1 MTLHRQRTDRIA
13 TVLAVAAAAVVAAA
27 SFASHTPKVLLGTV
41 NSIAQRAIFSQP
53 ARRDGQIL
61 VKFRKSVP
69 LALQVSTIVAYRSRV
84 VKKISRLGV
93 YVMEVPANETP
104 EEMVYALR
112 QNPDVEYAEPNALLR
127 ALVTPNDPLFK
138 YQYALSNTGQI
149 IGSVPG
155 SPQGKVSADIKA
167 PTAWEETKGRE
178 DIVVAVIDSGV
189 DMAHPDLLN
198 KIKNSGKDFINND
211 NDATDD
217 FWHGT
222 FVAGIIAAQ
231 NDNGEG
237 IAGVAW
243 NCKILPVKV
252 LDNTGAGSTDQVA
265 SGILWAVDNGAAV
278 INLSLGSPT
287 GTETLRAALKY
298 AFDKGVVIIAAA
310 GNANGSVYYP
320 AAYDT
325 YVLSVAATDY
335 NDARAAFSNFGS
347 RIDVAAPGVRIL
359 STVPTWYFGPDV
371 LPYGYGDGTSFSAA
385 QVAGLAALI
394 KSLKTWLTP
403 AQIMDIIRYAAD
415 DVNSTQFLGKDEYIG
430 YGRINMEKAL
440 VPLIIN
446 KPVGQ

>member
-1 MTLHRQRTDRIA
+1 MTSHRQRPLRFA
-13 TVLAVAAAAVVAAA
+13 VFLALAAAAVLAAA
-27 SFASHTPKVLLGTV
+27 SFASRPAQPGLSMVSLRGPAASAARP
-41 NSIAQRAIFSQP
+41 NS
-53 ARRDGQIL
+53 QIL
-61 VKFRKSVP
+61 VKFRKN
-69 LALQVSTIVAYRSRV
+69 LAPAQKTTTIAAYHSRLLT
-84 VKKISRLGV
+84 KISRLGV
-93 YVMEVPANETP
+93 YVMEIPADTTA
-104 EEMVYALR
+104 EEMIIAMR
-112 QNPDVEYAEPNALLR
+112 QNPDVEYAEPNVLMR
-127 ALVTPNDPLFK
+127 ALITPNDPLFK
-138 YQYALSNTGQI
+138 YQYALSNTGQT

-155 SPQGKVSADIKA
+155 SPQGKASADIKA

-178 DIVVAVIDSGV
+178 DVIVAVIDTGV
-189 DMAHPDLLN
+189 DMAHPDLKN
-198 KIKNSGKDFINND
+198 KIKNSGKDFVNND

-222 FVAGIIAAQ
+222 FVAGIIGAQ

-252 LDNTGAGSTDQVA
+252 LDNTGFGTTDKIV
-265 SGILWAVDNGAAV
+265 SGILWAADNGAAV
-278 INLSLGSPT
+278 INLSLGAET

-298 AFDKGVVIIAAA
+298 AYDKGVVIVAAA
-310 GNANGSVYYP
+310 GNANGPVYYP

-335 NDARAAFSNFGS
+335 NDVRAAFSNFGA

-385 QVAGLAALI
+385 HVSGLAAMI
-394 KSLKTWLTP
+394 KSLKSWLTP
-403 AQIMDIIRYAAD
+403 AQIQDIIRFSAD
-415 DVNSTQFLGKDEYIG
+415 DVNSSQFLGKDEYLG

-440 VPLIIN
+440 VPLVIQ

>member
-1 MTLHRQRTDRIA
+1 MTPHRHRTDRIA
-13 TVLAVAAAAVVAAA
+13 AVLAVAAAAVLAAA
-27 SFASHTPKVLLGTV
+27 SFASHTPKVPLGTV
-41 NSIAQRAIFSQP
+41 SSIARRGISSLP
-53 ARRDGQIL
+53 ARLDGQIL

-69 LALQVSTIVAYRSRV
+69 LALQASTIVAYRSRV
-84 VKKISRLGV
+84 MTKISRLGV
-93 YVMEVPANETP
+93 YVMEVPADETP
-104 EEMVYALR
+104 EKMVYALR
-112 QNPDVEYAEPNALLR
+112 QNPDVEYAEPNVLLR
-127 ALVTPNDPLFK
+127 ALITPNDPLFK

-155 SPQGKVSADIKA
+155 SPQGKASADIKA
-167 PTAWEETKGRE
+167 PTAWGETKGRE
-178 DIVVAVIDSGV
+178 DIIVAVVDSGV
-189 DMAHPDLLN
+189 DMAHPDLQN
-198 KIKNSGKDFINND
+198 KIQNSGKDFINND

-217 FWHGT
+217 LWHGT

-252 LDNTGAGSTDQVA
+252 LDNSGVGSTDQVA
-265 SGILWAVDNGAAV
+265 SGILWAADNGAAV
-278 INLSLGSPT
+278 INLSLGAET

-298 AFDKGVVIIAAA
+298 AYDKGVIIVAAA
-310 GNANGSVYYP
+310 GNGNTNVFYP

-325 YVLSVAATDY
+325 YVLAVAATDY
-335 NDARAAFSNFGS
+335 NDNRADFSNFGA

-371 LPYGYGDGTSFSAA
+371 LPYGYADGTSFSAPH
-385 QVAGLAALI
+385 VAGLAALI
-394 KSLKTWLTP
+394 KSLKSWLTP
-403 AQIMDIIRYAAD
+403 AQIMDVIRYSAD
-415 DVNSTQFLGKDEYIG
+415 DVNSSQFLGKDEYIG